1 MLKMSVIKYFVYWLW
16 IFSINYLYIC
26 ETKVYIKS
34 VYIEVIFYE

>member
-16 IFSINYLYIC
+16 IFSIKYLYIC

>member
-1 MLKMSVIKYFVYWLW
+1 MSVIKYFVYLVL
-16 IFSINYLYIC
+16 IFSKYYLYIC